1 MLTAG
6 LVDAAYSGDWS
17 RIGVLSPETEDAL
30 KLVLVPVLVERLI
43 LCWFILSRT
52 NAQGQDDVV
61 ANPWL
66 VARALLGGSLSV
78 LSVLRN

>member
-78 LSVLRN
+78 LSVLRK